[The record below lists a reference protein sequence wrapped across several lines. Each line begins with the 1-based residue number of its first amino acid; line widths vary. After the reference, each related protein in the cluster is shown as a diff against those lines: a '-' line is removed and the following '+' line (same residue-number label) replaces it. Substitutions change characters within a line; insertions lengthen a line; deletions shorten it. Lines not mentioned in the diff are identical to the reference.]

1 MLLNSIFEFSNK
13 EGLLLLE
20 IEEIDEFAPVKN
32 VETKDKCTPATAR
45 LQMSNLCK
53 KWFKANDGKIL
64 ND

>member
-32 VETKDKCTPATAR
+32 VETKDKC
-45 LQMSNLCK
+45 LQQL
-53 KWFKANDGKIL
+53 
-64 ND
+64 

>member
-13 EGLLLLE
+13 DRLLLLE
-20 IEEIDEFAPVKN
+20 IEEMDEFAPVKN
-32 VETKDKCTPATAR
+32 DEAKDKCTPATAR

-53 KWFKANDGKIL
+53 KWFKANCGKFL